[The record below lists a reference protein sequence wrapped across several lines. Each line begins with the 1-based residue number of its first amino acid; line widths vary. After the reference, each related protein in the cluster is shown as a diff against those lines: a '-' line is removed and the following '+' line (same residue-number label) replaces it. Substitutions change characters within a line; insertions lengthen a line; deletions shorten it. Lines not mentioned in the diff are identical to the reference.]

1 MDSDKQK
8 NINNRRSDY
17 KNSNKSYQQT
27 NHHKRAYSASQT
39 AHRRRSSN
47 QRYSGL
53 ESDEMKFSDELDTS
67 FVEKRKKNKDK
78 IIRDLDISYEKGN
91 RPKKSKSKVIFKIIS
106 IILLL
111 IIAVLCTGLYF
122 TYISPK
128 IVEKTV
134 TKEVVVMDDNYL
146 FLGDSITYMYDLD
159 KYYEGL
165 PVVNSGVNG
174 NDVEDILNDINERVY
189 QYNPSKVFLL
199 IGTNDIDHG
208 DSQEE
213 VVEHIEEL
221 LLEIHKNR
229 PYAELYLESIY
240 PVLEGEKVVNIRT
253 NEEIMDI
260 NQELKSFCKKEDI
273 TYIDMFSLLVDSSSD
288 EVKIKDEY
296 TKDGLHLSDKG
307 YEVVTKEIK
316 KYLK

>member
-1 MDSDKQK
+1 MDNDKQK
-8 NINNRRSDY
+8 NVNNRRSNY
-17 KNSNKSYQQT
+17 KYSKHNYSKGNNQRRSSYYQNSNKRRNT
-27 NHHKRAYSASQT
+27 NYS
-39 AHRRRSSN
+39 N
-47 QRYSGL
+47 L

-67 FVEKRKKNKDK
+67 FIEKRRVNKDK
-78 IIRDLDISYEKGN
+78 VMRDLDNSYKKEI
-91 RPKKSKSKVIFKIIS
+91 RPRSRKLKVVFHIFLV
-106 IILLL
+106 IILLV
-111 IIAVLCTGLYF
+111 ITVLCTSLYF
-122 TYISPK
+122 IYISPK
-128 IVEKTV
+128 VVEKTV

-174 NDVEDILNDINERVY
+174 DVVEDIMNDIEERVY
-189 QYNPSKVFLL
+189 QYNPSKIFLL
-199 IGTNDIDHG
+199 IGTNDIDQG

-213 VVEHIEEL
+213 IVDHIEEL

-229 PYAELYLESIY
+229 PYAEIYLESIY

-253 NEEIMDI
+253 NEEIMAI
-260 NQELKSFCKKEDI
+260 NKELESFCKKEEF

-288 EVKIKDEY
+288 EVRIKDEY
-296 TKDGLHLSDKG
+296 TKDGLHLSDEG
-307 YEVVTKEIK
+307 YEVVTEEIK

>member
-1 MDSDKQK
+1 MDNDKQK
-8 NINNRRSDY
+8 NVNNRRSNY
-17 KNSNKSYQQT
+17 KYSNH
-27 NHHKRAYSASQT
+27 NYSQGNNQ
-39 AHRRRSSN
+39 RRSSYYQN
-47 QRYSGL
+47 NNKRRKINHSNL

-67 FVEKRKKNKDK
+67 FIEKRRVNKDK
-78 IIRDLDISYEKGN
+78 VMRDLDNSYKKEI
-91 RPKKSKSKVIFKIIS
+91 RPCSGKLKVVFHIFLV
-106 IILLL
+106 IILLV
-111 IIAVLCTGLYF
+111 ITVFCTSLYF
-122 TYISPK
+122 IYISPK
-128 IVEKTV
+128 VVEKTV

-174 NDVEDILNDINERVY
+174 NDVEDIMNDIEERVY
-189 QYNPSKVFLL
+189 QYNPSKIFLL

-213 VVEHIEEL
+213 IVNHIEEL

-229 PYAELYLESIY
+229 PYAEIYLESIY

-253 NEEIMDI
+253 NEEIMAI
-260 NQELKSFCKKEDI
+260 NKELESFCKKEDF

-288 EVKIKDEY
+288 DVKIKDEY
-296 TKDGLHLSDKG
+296 TKDGLHLSDAG
-307 YEVVTKEIK
+307 YEIVTEEIK

>member
-1 MDSDKQK
+1 M
-8 NINNRRSDY
+8 
-17 KNSNKSYQQT
+17 
-27 NHHKRAYSASQT
+27 
-39 AHRRRSSN
+39 
-47 QRYSGL
+47 
-53 ESDEMKFSDELDTS
+53 
-67 FVEKRKKNKDK
+67 
-78 IIRDLDISYEKGN
+78 
-91 RPKKSKSKVIFKIIS
+91 
-106 IILLL
+106 
-111 IIAVLCTGLYF
+111 
-122 TYISPK
+122 
-128 IVEKTV
+128 
-134 TKEVVVMDDNYL
+134 
-146 FLGDSITYMYDLD
+146 
-159 KYYEGL
+159 
-165 PVVNSGVNG
+165 
-174 NDVEDILNDINERVY
+174 
-189 QYNPSKVFLL
+189 
-199 IGTNDIDHG
+199 
-208 DSQEE
+208 
-213 VVEHIEEL
+213 EHIEEL